1 MLKAIIFDVDGVL
14 VDSMRFHA
22 DAWVEAF
29 REAGLSIKRED
40 IYEIEG
46 GNNRGIVR
54 SIFEKAGKNPETEDF
69 ESISRKKREILD
81 LSLLKPFDGM
91 VDCLKELKQSFHLA
105 LVSGSSRM
113 VVGTVIENFFSD
125 IFEVIVTGS
134 DVENGKP
141 SPEPYLKGV
150 EKLSLPGD
158 ECLVVENAPMGI
170 EAAKAAGLYCVAVAS
185 TLGPERLQHADLVF
199 ENHAAL
205 FEYLKNLVPD

>member
-1 MLKAIIFDVDGVL
+1 MFKAIIFDVDGVL

-22 DAWVEAF
+22 DAWAEAF
-29 REAGLSIKRED
+29 REAGISIKRED

-46 GNNRGIVR
+46 GNNRGIVTK
-54 SIFEKAGKNPETEDF
+54 IFEKVGKTPETEDF
-69 ESISRKKREILD
+69 ESISRRKQEILD
-81 LSLLKPFDGM
+81 LGLLKPFEGM
-91 VDCLKELKQSFHLA
+91 VGCLKELNKSFHLA
-105 LVSGSSRM
+105 MVSGSSRL

-125 IFEVIVTGS
+125 IFEVVVTGS

-150 EKLSLPGD
+150 EKLSLLEE
-158 ECLVVENAPMGI
+158 ECMVVENAPMGI

-205 FEYLKNLVPD
+205 FEYLKSLVPD

>member
-1 MLKAIIFDVDGVL
+1 MFKAIIFDVDGVL

-29 REAGLSIKRED
+29 REGGISIKRED

-46 GNNRGIVR
+46 GNERGIVTK
-54 SIFEKAGKNPETEDF
+54 IFEKAGEAPEPEDF
-69 ESISRKKREILD
+69 ESIPRRKRGILD
-81 LSLLKPFDGM
+81 LGLLNPFDGM
-91 VDCLKELKQSFHLA
+91 VGCLKELNKSFHLA
-105 LVSGSSRM
+105 LVSGSSRL

-141 SPEPYLKGV
+141 SPEPYLKAV
-150 EKLSLPGD
+150 EKLSLPED

-205 FEYLKNLVPD
+205 FEYLKSLVPV